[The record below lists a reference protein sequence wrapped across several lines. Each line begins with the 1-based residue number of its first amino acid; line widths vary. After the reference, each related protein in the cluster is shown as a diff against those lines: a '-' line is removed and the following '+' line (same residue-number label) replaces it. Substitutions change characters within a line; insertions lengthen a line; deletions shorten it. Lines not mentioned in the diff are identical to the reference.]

1 MGLYLLNCKRC
12 TWKACSR
19 GMSLRSKPLMGLA
32 LFFLVLVMLLKT
44 LCLLQVLYEFMLFLM
59 LGDRVIM
66 LLLML

>member
-1 MGLYLLNCKRC
+1 MRLYLLNCKRC
-12 TWKACSR
+12 TCKACSR

-59 LGDRVIM
+59 LGGRAM
-66 LLLML
+66 LLFML